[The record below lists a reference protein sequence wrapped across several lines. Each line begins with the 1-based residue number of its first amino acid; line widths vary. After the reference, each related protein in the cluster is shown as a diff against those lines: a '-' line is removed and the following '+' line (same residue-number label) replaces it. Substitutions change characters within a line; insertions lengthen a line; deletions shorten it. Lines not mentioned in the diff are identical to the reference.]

1 MTITPVTTKI
11 VTVSH
16 LGGIDASTYM
26 PAPYDP
32 SKPTLV
38 LCNSFGTGADLYRHQ
53 YQNAELNNLV
63 NLLAIELL
71 GHGQTRAKKTEN
83 FTYWDSAIMN
93 MQVLDKLDIKGKVFV
108 LGTSQGG
115 WQTVRM
121 ALLAPDRVAGIIP
134 LGTSMDT
141 ENERTVKLGCW
152 DARKNLTPTIDGWTT
167 NEATTSFVPPEEF
180 CHFMNASGFGKDIP
194 AEDGEFWV
202 KAIQKNWGG
211 DDGRRRARMCA
222 LNLRDRDGLHGR
234 LFDVRVPVLW
244 LHGDQDMVYSVAN
257 AEEEIKLFV
266 NSPDATLQV
275 IEGGPHYLNY
285 TKAKEVDAAVVSF
298 LNKYIKQAKL

>member
-11 VTVSH
+11 VQVPH

-26 PAPYDP
+26 PHPYDP

-38 LCNSFGTGADLYRHQ
+38 LCNSFGTSADLYRHQ
-53 YQNAELNNLV
+53 YQNAELNKLV

-71 GHGQTRAKKTEN
+71 GHGQTRAKTEN

-93 MQVLDKLDIKGKVFV
+93 LQVLDKLEIKDKVFV

-121 ALLAPDRVAGIIP
+121 ALLAPERVAGIIP

-141 ENERTVKLGCW
+141 ENERTVRLGCW
-152 DARKNLTPTIDGWTT
+152 DAKQSLTPIIDGWTT
-167 NEATTSFVPPEEF
+167 NETTPDFIPPEEF

-194 AEDGEFWV
+194 TEDGEFWV

-222 LNLRDRDGLHGR
+222 TNLRDRDGLHGR

-244 LHGDQDMVYSVAN
+244 LHGDQDVVYSVAN

-275 IEGGPHYLNY
+275 IKGGPHYLNY
-285 TKAKEVDAAVVSF
+285 TKAREVDAAVVSF
-298 LNKYIKQAKL
+298 LTRYVNQAKL

>member
-1 MTITPVTTKI
+1 MTITPVQTKI
-11 VTVSH
+11 VHVPH
-16 LGGIDASTYM
+16 LGGISASTYM
-26 PAPYDP
+26 PHPYNP

-38 LCNSFGTGADLYRHQ
+38 LCNSFGTSADLYRHQ
-53 YQNAELNNLV
+53 YANTELNNLV

-71 GHGQTRAKKTEN
+71 GHGQTRAKTEN
-83 FTYWDSAIMN
+83 FTYWDSAVMN
-93 MQVLDKLDIKGKVFV
+93 LQVLDVLEIKGKVFV

-121 ALLAPDRVAGIIP
+121 ALLAPERVAGIIP

-152 DARKNLTPTIDGWTT
+152 DAKQNVTPSIEGWTS
-167 NEATTSFVPPEEF
+167 NESTPDFKPADEF
-180 CHFMNASGFGKDIP
+180 CHFMNQTGFGKDIP
-194 AEDGEFWV
+194 SEDGEFWV

-211 DDGRRRARMCA
+211 DGGRRRARMSA
-222 LNLRDRDGLHGR
+222 INLRDRDGLHGR

-244 LHGDQDMVYSVAN
+244 LHGDQDVVYSVEN
-257 AEEEIKLFV
+257 AKEEIKLFV
-266 NSPDATLQV
+266 NSPDAKLQV

-285 TKAKEVDAAVVSF
+285 TKAKEVDAALVNF
-298 LNKYIKQAKL
+298 LNKYAKQAKL

>member
-93 MQVLDKLDIKGKVFV
+93 IQVLDKLDIKGKVFV

-121 ALLAPDRVAGIIP
+121 ALLAPDRVSEDHSYIWLTAIDGQNHTGRGYNTARYIN
-134 LGTSMDT
+134 GHRKR
-141 ENERTVKLGCW
+141 ENSKARLLGC
-152 DARKNLTPTIDGWTT
+152 K
-167 NEATTSFVPPEEF
+167 
-180 CHFMNASGFGKDIP
+180 K
-194 AEDGEFWV
+194 
-202 KAIQKNWGG
+202 K
-211 DDGRRRARMCA
+211 
-222 LNLRDRDGLHGR
+222 
-234 LFDVRVPVLW
+234 
-244 LHGDQDMVYSVAN
+244 
-257 AEEEIKLFV
+257 
-266 NSPDATLQV
+266 
-275 IEGGPHYLNY
+275 PHSH
-285 TKAKEVDAAVVSF
+285 D
-298 LNKYIKQAKL
+298 

>member
-1 MTITPVTTKI
+1 MTITPVQTKI
-11 VTVSH
+11 VQVPH

-26 PAPYDP
+26 PHPYDP

-38 LCNSFGTGADLYRHQ
+38 LCNSFGTSADLYRHQ
-53 YQNAELNNLV
+53 YTNKDLTKLV

-71 GHGQTRAKKTEN
+71 GHGQTRAKTEN
-83 FTYWDSAIMN
+83 FTYWDSAVMN
-93 MQVLDKLDIKGKVFV
+93 LQVLDALDIKGKVFV

-115 WQTVRM
+115 WQVVRM
-121 ALLAPDRVAGIIP
+121 ALLAPDRVAGVIP

-152 DARKNLTPTIDGWTT
+152 DAKQNVTPSIDEWTS
-167 NEATTSFVPPEEF
+167 NESTPSFKPADDF
-180 CHFMNASGFGKDIP
+180 CHFMNSTGFGKDIP
-194 AEDGEFWV
+194 TEDGEFWV

-211 DDGRRRARMCA
+211 DDGRRRARICA
-222 LNLRDRDGLHGR
+222 INLRDRDGLHGR
-234 LFDVRVPVLW
+234 LFDVRIPVLW
-244 LHGDQDMVYSVAN
+244 LHGDQDVVYSVAN
-257 AEEEIKLFV
+257 AQEEIKLFV

-285 TKAKEVDAAVVSF
+285 TKAREVDGALIKF
-298 LNKYIKQAKL
+298 LSKYVKQAKL